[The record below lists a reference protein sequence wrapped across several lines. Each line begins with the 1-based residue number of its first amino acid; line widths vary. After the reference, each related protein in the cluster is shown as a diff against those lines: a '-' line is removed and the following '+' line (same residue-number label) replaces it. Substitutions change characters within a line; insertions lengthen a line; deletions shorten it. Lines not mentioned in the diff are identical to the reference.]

1 MLQRALFILVCLHF
15 CGVNANCIA
24 IELTITEP
32 TKVEN
37 PLYTRWAKFKP
48 GTVVRIETKTE
59 NAAKTI
65 EQTTTYKLVEVS
77 DSQLVVKMTIE
88 IRDSGRKDAGSAQS
102 FTHKRWFEL
111 PKGMSKDSLTKPRNV
126 IEEGKE
132 KITVAG
138 REFETTWYKSKA
150 KVEAGDTF
158 IKAWYSDAAPGGLVR
173 EENETPN
180 AKSKTKREIAEISEP
195 K

>member
-1 MLQRALFILVCLHF
+1 MLHRSIVVLLGVMFLSDGGVCL
-15 CGVNANCIA
+15 GM
-24 IELTITEP
+24 EP

-37 PLYTRWAKFKP
+37 PLYVRWAKFKP
-48 GTVVRIETKTE
+48 GTSVRIETKTQ

-65 EQTTTYKLVEVS
+65 EQTTIYKLVEVT
-77 DSQLVVKMTIE
+77 DSQVVVDMTIE
-88 IRDSGRKDAGSAQS
+88 IRDGSKKDKGPAQS

-111 PKGMSKDSLTKPRNV
+111 PKGMTKESLTKPRNLL
-126 IEEGKE
+126 EEGKE
-132 KITVAG
+132 TIKVAG

-158 IKAWYSDAAPGGLVR
+158 IKAWYSEAAPGGLVK

-180 AKSKTKREIAEISEP
+180 AKSKTTRVIAEIFET